1 MTTRRNP
8 MGKKPTD
15 KAPTE
20 RTKID
25 AQGRAIPVSVIRPEM
40 LKQDAVVNKT
50 LDRVLRLNKRI
61 KEDKIKLYND
71 IQDYLEY
78 FAKKSD
84 LTWKGNAAFT
94 SFDGQFKIEIRFK
107 ECIEFGLELQL
118 AKQKIDEC
126 LKDWSADSNANLRAI
141 ISEAFQV
148 DKKGEIAKHRILAL
162 RKYNIKDAKWK
173 EAMELIDKAIRV
185 VSTKQYVSFYE
196 RDEYGEYKQIILNFT
211 AL

>member
-1 MTTRRNP
+1 

-78 FAKKSD
+78 FVKKSD

-94 SFDGQFKIEIRFK
+94 SFDG
-107 ECIEFGLELQL
+107 
-118 AKQKIDEC
+118 
-126 LKDWSADSNANLRAI
+126 
-141 ISEAFQV
+141 
-148 DKKGEIAKHRILAL
+148 
-162 RKYNIKDAKWK
+162 
-173 EAMELIDKAIRV
+173 
-185 VSTKQYVSFYE
+185 
-196 RDEYGEYKQIILNFT
+196 
-211 AL
+211 